1 MAGSTDPL
9 EEMLFSEVDEKA
21 LSDLVGSLESQLAW
35 QESAGVGGGIGAVRV
50 LSSAQQPHRT
60 GGLMHSART
69 AIVDSRRSLPLSTV
83 STLPAAAHV
92 NSKGRQQPP
101 HVAPPV
107 TTLISHS
114 APAALMSSP
123 VTIAP
128 INPCATATKA
138 MTSNITLVNLS
149 PMRNSAPATTS
160 MSSPVSVSSLL
171 MGISTS
177 SNTPP
182 ATTILP
188 GTINSTQSAMNS
200 HFRQSTNPGPAP
212 LTYPS
217 NETNTASLSSSVNC
231 TSSNITV
238 LCSAKPA
245 TSVSHQGL
253 LQGNVLCGA
262 NQSTVPFQRFSGPA
276 HIAAITQ
283 NGHCSSF
290 DPVFMQNADG
300 GRHTSTPTSLTH
312 IVNHQNSAISHC
324 KLETHKEP
332 KSPIVHHPG
341 TGAVLCKP
349 TTSLPMM
356 TPANSLAPHSLG
368 ATHLS
373 SNTAIINPASKPPL
387 YGMGHPSSVVGAMQQ
402 NLGLPGQ
409 MTGVMQQSTAA
420 AHVMST
426 TSLSPSPMPS
436 MGTAQR
442 IVAPPLV
449 VRPPQQATIQL
460 PPGFTVPPGMVLI
473 RTESG
478 QLLLL
483 PQQALAQAQVQAQTP
498 GPSPTII
505 PPRLPVTSGSQVFH
519 LSGSQ
524 QTAAVATSSVH
535 LAPPDQAKVVQ
546 CSAKPA
552 SSSVVTLQGSTAL
565 SHTQV
570 SLTNSGNQNLF
581 RGAAAGG
588 TPAPHQP
595 SVITGGVTPVSS
607 PRPPTGLPCFPPPPH
622 TAAQIPL
629 QPQVIPSS
637 PVPGTTLIVQEMQ
650 ENVKKC
656 KNFLATL
663 IKLASHNS
671 PSPETSRNVKSLV
684 QDLLDAKIDAEEFTS
699 RLQSELKSSPQPYLV
714 PFLKKSLPALR
725 QSLLNSQH
733 SVVQAQQQSQQQ
745 QTKSS
750 QVLPRTATPYGA
762 AVSTNSTIGL
772 NHHNRICTV
781 TASNPTQLSQVKM
794 VPSCQTSQTASHSS
808 QALNNPSTSCQS
820 TNGRTPVL
828 VAQNNRIQGTV
839 GKVPTIHASRSPGGF
854 GVQVSA
860 NPKNKLNDPGGGPFR
875 DDDINDVTSMG
886 GVNLNEESARILA
899 TNSGLIGTQIHSCI
913 EHPFLAAVPLH
924 ERILKLAKTFGV
936 TDVPT
941 EVVTFISHA
950 TQNRL
955 REVVE
960 KITIIT
966 RHRMESYKE
975 YGWYNQATDVRSQL
989 KFFEQLE
996 RLEKQR
1002 KDEEEREVLL
1012 KAAKSRSKQ
1021 EDPEQARLKQ
1031 KAKEMQQL
1039 ELEQI
1044 RQRDANRTALDAIGP
1059 RRKRRLDAPGPVVAT
1074 AEGVGVS
1081 SGSRA
1086 ALGIPS
1092 SRHHGR
1098 HRITRVNLRDF
1109 IFCLEQERETSR
1121 SLLLYR
1127 ALLK

>member
-565 SHTQV
+565 SHTQ
-570 SLTNSGNQNLF
+570 
-581 RGAAAGG
+581 
-588 TPAPHQP
+588 
-595 SVITGGVTPVSS
+595 
-607 PRPPTGLPCFPPPPH
+607 
-622 TAAQIPL
+622 
-629 QPQVIPSS
+629 
-637 PVPGTTLIVQEMQ
+637 EMQ

-1074 AEGVGVS
+1074 AEGPEYQNNLGVGVS